1 MRLWAYPRSKLR
13 LLPLDQIYKPGVS
26 VAFSIEFLG
35 EDGDPERLRYLQGKN
50 GAVANAPAPTAYL
63 LTHGGNHN
71 AAALDYL
78 ERVRA
83 LPNGAPGFY
92 PFRTFEITWVLE
104 HLAFGDLPLQ
114 AIVPPSIW
122 QFLLANVEEQ
132 GVSFDPW
139 FGIYDGDTTSVA
151 LHVLA
156 LGGQPAEPQVLRVFE
171 EPKTRTFRTFAFERN
186 LSVGTNIH
194 ALEALAL
201 MPDYPDRQV
210 VWESVIAATLL
221 DQQLYQSY
229 WIDKWHAS
237 PYYATAHV
245 LIALLKEQEY
255 QLVNHSQAIDW
266 MLHMQREDGS
276 WGYFGRGT
284 FEETA
289 YVLLALLHYHRHI
302 APIKAD
308 VLRRGAAYLAPAIQT
323 TPHYPQM
330 WIAKTLYA
338 PEGIISA
345 AIWAALALY
354 EQTMGCL
361 PA

>member
-1 MRLWAYPRSKLR
+1 VEWLIVL
-13 LLPLDQIYKPGVS
+13 GVL
-26 VAFSIEFLG
+26 AF
-35 EDGDPERLRYLQGKN
+35 
-50 GAVANAPAPTAYL
+50 GALVFTL
-63 LTHGGNHN
+63 
-71 AAALDYL
+71 AALVQPHREGGHGRDRIAHAL
-78 ERVRA
+78 GDETGREIMRAVTERVRA

-156 LGGQPAEPQVLRVFE
+156 LGGQPAAPQVLRVFE
-171 EPKTRTFRTFAFERN
+171 EPQTRTFRTFAFERN

-210 VWESVIAATLL
+210 VWESVIATLL

-255 QLVNHSQAIDW
+255 QLVRHSQSIDW

-308 VLRRGAAYLAPAIQT
+308 VLRRGAAYLYRAWETET
-323 TPHYPQM
+323 TYPEL
-330 WIAKTLYA
+330 WIAKTLFT
-338 PEGIISA
+338 PDDIIRAS
-345 AIWAALALY
+345 ILAALAAY
-354 EQTMGCL
+354 EQTFGCL
-361 PA
+361 PE